1 VSDTPRTDVMAY
13 TTSLKHLGS
22 ESGVPVF
29 SCSQAVNAEFA
40 RTLERENTFLREQL
54 EATTQGR
61 EDFRK
66 HVVSIREAVGI
77 ALPDEDTIDAVRR
90 LREQLRLAQEQLK
103 WRPIE
108 TAPKDGTEVLLLLD
122 YGIHI
127 GSWQSHGDVS
137 YPFVWKDQSGS
148 VLVRGW
154 KDDPEPIGW
163 MPLPPTKVEGST

>member
-1 VSDTPRTDVMAY
+1 MAY

-22 ESGVPVF
+22 EGGV
-29 SCSQAVNAEFA
+29 SALNCSQAVNADFA
-40 RTLERENTFLREQL
+40 RDLERENTSLREQL
-54 EATTQGR
+54 ISSEYRLGLADR
-61 EDFRK
+61 NLE
-66 HVVSIREAVGI
+66 VVRGTVVEIK
-77 ALPDEDTIDAVRR
+77 
-90 LREQLRLAQEQLK
+90 EQLRLAQEQLK

-154 KDDPEPIGW
+154 KLDPEPVGW
-163 MPLPPTKVEGST
+163 MPLPPTKVEGS